1 MPSAKPDCYQL
12 IWFSMDRKSLSEL
25 IAEVERHLSDTTG
38 HVNEQKRIVKRLQRF
53 GADSSNAADLL
64 DNLLE
69 RQRLHR
75 RRLNYLRTLPDIGG
89 KR

>member
-1 MPSAKPDCYQL
+1 
-12 IWFSMDRKSLSEL
+12 MDRKSLSEL

-38 HVNEQKRIVKRLQRF
+38 HVNEQRHTVKRLKRL

-75 RRLNYLRTLPDIGG
+75 RRLAYLRTLPDIGG
-89 KR
+89 EK